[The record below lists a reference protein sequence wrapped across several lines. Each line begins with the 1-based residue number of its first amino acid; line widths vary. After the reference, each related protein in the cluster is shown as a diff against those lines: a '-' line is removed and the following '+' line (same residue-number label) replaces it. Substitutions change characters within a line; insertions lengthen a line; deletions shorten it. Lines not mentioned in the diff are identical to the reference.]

1 MFTGVRATAKSGQF
15 HVGLDMDIDAGFK
28 LLLKEFNR
36 YVVLTDTEW
45 EDIRLR
51 WRLRSF
57 RKNQIILA
65 EGQVEQNLYFIT
77 EGVHRLY
84 FLDARGAE
92 QTVAFGY
99 QGNFSGNLYSQ
110 VSQLPSHYFLEA
122 LSGGSMLSIS
132 IDELNELYDRYPIM
146 DRWGRLLCQD
156 FFVGRGKRER
166 ELMTMTAQERFHRLY
181 AESPHLFQLVPH
193 KHLASYIG
201 MRPETFSRMW
211 KSI

>member
-1 MFTGVRATAKSGQF
+1 VDKDQAYS
-15 HVGLDMDIDAGFK
+15 I
-28 LLLKEFNR
+28 LLKEFNK
-36 YVVLTDTEW
+36 YVSFNKNEW
-45 EDIRLR
+45 EDIRSR
-51 WRLRSF
+51 WVLRSF
-57 RKNQIILA
+57 KKNQILLA
-65 EGQVEQNLYFIT
+65 EGEIERHLHFIV

-84 FLDARGAE
+84 FIDTKGAE

-99 QGNFSGNLYSQ
+99 HGNFSGNLYSQ
-110 VSQLPSHYFLEA
+110 ISQSPSHYFLEA
-122 LSGGSMLSIS
+122 LEQGSMLSLS
-132 IDELNELYDRYPIM
+132 VQALNELYDMYPIL

-166 ELMTMTAQERFHRLY
+166 EMMTMTAKERFIRLY
-181 AESPHLFQLVPH
+181 AESPHIFQLVPH